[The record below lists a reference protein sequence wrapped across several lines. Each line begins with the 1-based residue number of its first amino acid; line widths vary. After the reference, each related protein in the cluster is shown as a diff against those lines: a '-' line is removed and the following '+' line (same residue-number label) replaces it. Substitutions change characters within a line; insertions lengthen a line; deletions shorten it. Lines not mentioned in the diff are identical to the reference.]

1 MLPAMY
7 GSTAARHRLGLSA
20 RAYRALHQWARDH
33 VDGFTGAHEEMS
45 WPLFERLTTADLLRT
60 PNCGHATVDEIAV
73 AMSAAGMLLAGH
85 ADVERP
91 VTLSRGSKVY
101 VAGRTRPM
109 VVADLAA
116 MGSDVLLRLRLEDG

>member
-1 MLPAMY
+1 M
-7 GSTAARHRLGLSA
+7 GVSA
-20 RAYRALHQWARDH
+20 RAYRALHQWAREH
-33 VDGFTGAHEEMS
+33 VDGFDGAHEEMR
-45 WPLFERLTTADLLRT
+45 WPLFTGLGTADLLQL

-73 AMSAAGMLLAGH
+73 AMSAAGLTLAGH

-109 VVADLAA
+109 VVADYAA
-116 MGSDVLLRLRLEDG
+116 MGQDVLLRLRLED

>member
-1 MLPAMY
+1 MLPRMY
-7 GSTAARHRLGLSA
+7 GSTAARHRMGVSA

-33 VDGFTGAHEEMS
+33 VDGFHGAHEDME
-45 WPLFERLTTADLLRT
+45 WRLFGGLTTADLLRT
-60 PNCGHATVDEIAV
+60 PNCGHATIDEIAV
-73 AMSAAGMLLAGH
+73 AMTGAGMSLAGH

-109 VVADLAA
+109 VVADFSP
-116 MGSDVLLRLRLEDG
+116 MGQDLLLRLRLDD